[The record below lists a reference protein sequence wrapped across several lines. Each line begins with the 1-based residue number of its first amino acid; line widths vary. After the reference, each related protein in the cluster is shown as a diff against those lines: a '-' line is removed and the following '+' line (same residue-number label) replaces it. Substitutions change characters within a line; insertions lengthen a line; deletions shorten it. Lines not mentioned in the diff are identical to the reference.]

1 VRKTAQRIIYPTFQE
16 CIVTIEHLTRRRFLF
31 TAAGSAAG
39 LGLSSLRPAA
49 AFETERSAGRA
60 APASQSLAQMQ
71 PIRQVST
78 RVLDIGYYETG
89 SRDGRPVI
97 LLHGYPYDIHS
108 FVDVAPMLAAQGC
121 RVIVPHLRGH
131 GATRFLD
138 RTTARSGQQAAIG
151 QDVIEL
157 MDALAIP
164 KAVLAGYDWGGR
176 AACVAAVLDPN
187 RVAGLVSVNSYLV
200 QDIAKAGEPISP
212 KVESGFWYQFYFTT
226 ERGRAGLSRNRNEIA
241 RVMWEG
247 NSPSWRFDDASF
259 LRSAKS
265 FDNPDYV
272 DVVIHSYRHR
282 LGLAP
287 GFPEYAAIERTLAQI
302 PPITVPAITLDGE
315 DDGVVPATDGM
326 ASAARFTGK
335 RLHRKIAGAGHNLPQ
350 EAPRAFAEA
359 VMELVH
365 AGAWHT

>member
-1 VRKTAQRIIYPTFQE
+1 
-16 CIVTIEHLTRRRFLF
+16 VTISHLTRRRFLF

-49 AFETERSAGRA
+49 ALETA
-60 APASQSLAQMQ
+60 ASQSQVVPALQSLAQMQ
-71 PIRQVST
+71 PIQQVST
-78 RVLDIGYYETG
+78 GVLDIGYYETG
-89 SRDGRPVI
+89 PREGRPVI

-131 GATRFLD
+131 GTTRFLN

-151 QDVIEL
+151 QDVIDL
-157 MDALAIP
+157 MDALGIR

-176 AACVAAVLDPN
+176 AACVAALLSPE
-187 RVAGLVSVNSYLV
+187 RVVGLVSVNGYLV
-200 QDIAKAGEPISP
+200 QDISKAGDPISP

-226 ERGRAGLSRNRNEIA
+226 ERGRAGLTKNRSEIA
-241 RVMWEG
+241 RVMWKG
-247 NSPSWRFDDASF
+247 NSPSWRVDDATF

-287 GFPEYAAIERTLAQI
+287 GYPEYAAIESKLARV
-302 PPITVPAITLDGE
+302 PPISVPTITLDGE
-315 DDGVVPATDGM
+315 DDGVVPATDGS

-335 RLHRKIAGAGHNLPQ
+335 RLHRTVPGAGHNLPQ
-350 EAPRAFAEA
+350 EAPRAFAQA
-359 VMELVH
+359 VTELVH
-365 AGAWHT
+365 AGSWHV